1 MLSKFLALLG
11 SLILY
16 FALVSVSIGNQPP
29 GVDLNSNGVSKILW
43 MFDTPQSGWIN
54 TASMGQ
60 VGHEGDD
67 YYSDDW
73 PNANAEKT
81 VKGQIAYAGISGK
94 AIVLP
99 FDPDGYGNYV
109 VIYDSSSKFALR
121 YAHLDKVL
129 VKDGQ
134 DVIAGTTPIGEVG
147 NTGNVAGPT
156 GYHLHIVLYKNIT
169 SDKGRPVTTITFN
182 RPDKYSIGPPTIY
195 AAPFLYNPRK
205 ITGNSPQP
213 PTIISPGTISEPGEQ
228 INTLTPIFKWNAVPN
243 TDCYG
248 LFISKFPYGEEN
260 ITRLG
265 MLLPIE
271 NEIDK
276 IKT

>member
-1 MLSKFLALLG
+1 MHRKLIVLAVFLE
-11 SLILY
+11 LY
-16 FALVSVSIGNQPP
+16 FILVSVSNGDQPP
-29 GVDLNSNGVSKILW
+29 GVELNTNGVSKILW
-43 MFDTPQSGWIN
+43 MFDKPQSDWIN

-99 FDPDGYGNYV
+99 FDPDGYGNHV
-109 VIYDSSSKFALR
+109 VIYDSSLKFALR

-147 NTGNVAGPT
+147 NTET
-156 GYHLHIVLYKNIT
+156 
-169 SDKGRPVTTITFN
+169 
-182 RPDKYSIGPPTIY
+182 
-195 AAPFLYNPRK
+195 
-205 ITGNSPQP
+205 
-213 PTIISPGTISEPGEQ
+213 
-228 INTLTPIFKWNAVPN
+228 
-243 TDCYG
+243 
-248 LFISKFPYGEEN
+248 
-260 ITRLG
+260 
-265 MLLPIE
+265 
-271 NEIDK
+271 
-276 IKT
+276 

>member
-1 MLSKFLALLG
+1 MGRRITVLAFSLALYFVLP
-11 SLILY
+11 LI
-16 FALVSVSIGNQPP
+16 SIGNQPP
-29 GVDLNSNGVSKILW
+29 GVELNTNGVSKISW
-43 MFDTPQSGWIN
+43 MFGTPQSDWVN
-54 TASMGQ
+54 TKSMGQ

-73 PNANAEKT
+73 SKANAEKT

-99 FDPDGYGNYV
+99 FDSDGYGNHV
-109 VIYDSSSKFALR
+109 VIYDSLLKFALR

-156 GYHLHIVLYKNIT
+156 GYHLHIVLYKNVT
-169 SDKGRPVTTITFN
+169 SDKGRPITTITFN

-205 ITGNSPQP
+205 ITGSSPLP
-213 PTIISPGTISEPGEQ
+213 PTIISPGIVSELGEQ

-243 TDCYG
+243 AD
-248 LFISKFPYGEEN
+248 
-260 ITRLG
+260 
-265 MLLPIE
+265 
-271 NEIDK
+271 
-276 IKT
+276 